1 MNFFLRFGNPYTFKD
16 FGLRNCMSKI
26 GRTPITITD
35 GLTVNLEANTVRV
48 KGLKGEAVYP
58 IPAGITAKI
67 EENKVILELA
77 NNKDRT
83 KRAVYGLTRA
93 NLANV
98 MEGMSKGFEKK
109 LELQG
114 VGYRAQMQGN
124 DLVLSLGF
132 SHPVK
137 FKPAEGVKI
146 AVAENIITVSGTDSA
161 VVGLMAA
168 NIRKIKPPEPY
179 KGKGIRYKGE
189 QVKRKVGKA
198 AKAVGT
204 K

>member
-1 MNFFLRFGNPYTFKD
+1 
-16 FGLRNCMSKI
+16 MSKI
-26 GRTPITITD
+26 GKTPIEIKSGIQVVVEGNTVKISGPKGEVVYPVPNGITVSLTD
-35 GLTVNLEANTVRV
+35 GRLQFSAANQQDRKVRA
-48 KGLKGEAVYP
+48 L
-58 IPAGITAKI
+58 
-67 EENKVILELA
+67 
-77 NNKDRT
+77 
-83 KRAVYGLTRA
+83 YGLTRA
-93 NLANV
+93 QIANV
-98 MEGMSKGFEKK
+98 IKGVDTGFEKK

-114 VGYRAQMQGN
+114 VGYRAQVQGN

-137 FKPAEGVKI
+137 FQPDKSIKI
-146 AVAENIITVSGTDSA
+146 AVAENIISVSGTDKTL
-161 VVGLMAA
+161 VGETAA
-168 NIRKIKPPEPY
+168 KIRAIKPPEPY